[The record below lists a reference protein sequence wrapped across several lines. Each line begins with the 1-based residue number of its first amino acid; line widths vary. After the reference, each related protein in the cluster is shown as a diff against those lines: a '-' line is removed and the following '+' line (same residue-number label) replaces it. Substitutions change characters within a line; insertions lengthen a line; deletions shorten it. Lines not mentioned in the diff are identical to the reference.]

1 MSVLQFAFDGSPA
14 GNPHMPHNYAENSIV
29 YTGTHDNNT
38 TRGWFEKEMK
48 GDRRQRLFDYL
59 GCRFGASEI
68 AWELMRVALRSVAKI
83 AIVPMQ
89 DVLGLGAE
97 ARMNL
102 PARQEGNWCW
112 RMRPGRT
119 EARLADRL
127 RKLTET
133 YGRA

>member
-1 MSVLQFAFDGSPA
+1 
-14 GNPHMPHNYAENSIV
+14 MPHNFADNSIV

-38 TRGWFEKEMK
+38 TRGWFGREVK
-48 GDRRQRLFDYL
+48 GEARKRLFDYL
-59 GCRFGASEI
+59 GRRVSADEI
-68 AWELMRVALRSVAKI
+68 AWELMRVAMRSVAKI

-89 DVLGLGAE
+89 DVLGLGAA

-102 PARQEGNWCW
+102 PARPNGNWRW
-112 RMRPGRT
+112 RLRPGQT
-119 EARLADRL
+119 TAKLAARL